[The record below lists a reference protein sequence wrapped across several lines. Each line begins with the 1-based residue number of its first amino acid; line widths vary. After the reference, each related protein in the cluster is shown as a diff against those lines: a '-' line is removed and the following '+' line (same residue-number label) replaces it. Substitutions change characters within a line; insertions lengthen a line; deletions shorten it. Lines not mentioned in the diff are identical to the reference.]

1 MGDVITQIFL
11 LNDPLRGGTN
21 DSGKSVEEAGPGD
34 KREADEKHSR
44 VSAAWRISFD
54 TRDLC
59 IIIGW
64 DGDRAHRALYLTS
77 LLHILRDVMAHI
89 IHII

>member
-34 KREADEKHSR
+34 RREADEKHSR
-44 VSAAWRISFD
+44 VLSLLPGSAWRISFD
-54 TRDLC
+54 TRDPC

-64 DGDRAHRALYLTS
+64 DGDRAHRALHTRLCCIFYA
-77 LLHILRDVMAHI
+77 R
-89 IHII
+89 